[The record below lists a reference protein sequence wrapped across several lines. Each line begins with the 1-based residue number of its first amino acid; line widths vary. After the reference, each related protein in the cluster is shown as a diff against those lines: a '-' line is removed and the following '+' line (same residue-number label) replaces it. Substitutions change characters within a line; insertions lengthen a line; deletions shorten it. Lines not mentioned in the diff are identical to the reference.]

1 MRRSLTYDASSLD
14 ASGKRVA
21 IVASRFNE
29 EVVSGLLKGAQ
40 TTLKQ
45 CGVSPDDMPMYW
57 APGAFEL
64 PIIAQRLAA
73 TGNAD
78 AVVCLGAVIKGD
90 TAHFEYISAEVA
102 SGLARVSLDTGVPCA
117 FGVLTCYTQ
126 EQAVARSSDDAH
138 NKGIE
143 AARAALETLLVLD
156 QIADDSASNPI
167 LSARM

>member
-1 MRRSLTYDASSLD
+1 MKRTSTFDASALD

-21 IVASRFNE
+21 IIASRFNE
-29 EVVSGLLKGAQ
+29 EVVSGLLGGAKA
-40 TTLKQ
+40 TLAE
-45 CGVSPDDMPMYW
+45 CGVVADDMPVYW

-64 PIIAQRLAA
+64 PIIAQRLAR
-73 TGNAD
+73 TGNFD

-102 SGLARVSLDTGVPCA
+102 AGLSRVSLDTGVPCA

-126 EQAVARSSDDAH
+126 EQAVARSSHDEH

-143 AARAALETLLVLD
+143 AARAVVETLLVLD
-156 QIADDSASNPI
+156 QIGSEA
-167 LSARM
+167 

>member
-1 MRRSLTYDASSLD
+1 MKRTLTRDGYTHD

-29 EVVSGLLKGAQ
+29 KVVSGLLKGAQ
-40 TTLKQ
+40 TTLEA
-45 CGVSPDDMPMYW
+45 CGVAHHHMPVYW

-64 PIIAQRLAA
+64 PIIAQRLAV
-73 TGNAD
+73 TGTAD

-102 SGLARVSLDTGVPCA
+102 SGLTRVSLDTGVPCA

-143 AARAALETLLVLD
+143 AARAVVETLLVLD
-156 QIADDSASNPI
+156 QIAGD
-167 LSARM
+167 